1 MKPDRVE
8 PGQVWT
14 LDGPTSDPLFG
25 PRTFEVKAN
34 HGGTVFL
41 REITVGP
48 ILEGTMLRSERW
60 QLVDGREEEL

>member
-1 MKPDRVE
+1 
-8 PGQVWT
+8 
-14 LDGPTSDPLFG
+14 LFG